1 TGMRPAEAGRASGAS
16 GTGTPAP
23 NTYREANYHDLVD
36 MPFFIGRLDVDS
48 VMIEGKPYRVAS
60 WPSGVFRGAARQLFL
75 AQLRT
80 TVPAM
85 ARVYGETPWDA
96 YTTLL
101 IFDQSYGGGS
111 ALEHQNSHVGIY
123 NPGFIGTPILASITA
138 HEIYHGWNV
147 KRLRP
152 ADLVPYRYDAPQ
164 PTVWLW
170 VSEGITDYY
179 ADLALVRGGVVD
191 SAGFL
196 GLLTDKLNETEAS
209 PPVALEDASL
219 STWVQPTDGS
229 AYVYYPKGGLAG
241 FLLDVLIRD
250 ASDNRSSL
258 DHVMRTLYERT
269 WKAGRGFT
277 GEDFWNTVREAAGG
291 KDFADFHR
299 RYIDGREP
307 FPWAEAL
314 PLAGLRIAA
323 DTVREPRI
331 GVSTATDST
340 GTLVLEVVPGSAAAE
355 AGVQMGD
362 VLVRVGEI
370 PVTDDDFG
378 LRFRARYAR
387 AAEGSPLEIVV
398 RREGRETR
406 LAGRL
411 RFGQQVVRRFEA
423 DPRATLKATRIR
435 TGLFTGR

>member
-1 TGMRPAEAGRASGAS
+1 
-16 GTGTPAP
+16 
-23 NTYREANYHDLVD
+23 
-36 MPFFIGRLDVDS
+36 
-48 VMIEGKPYRVAS
+48 
-60 WPSGVFRGAARQLFL
+60 
-75 AQLRT
+75 
-80 TVPAM
+80 
-85 ARVYGETPWDA
+85 
-96 YTTLL
+96 
-101 IFDQSYGGGS
+101 
-111 ALEHQNSHVGIY
+111 
-123 NPGFIGTPILASITA
+123 
-138 HEIYHGWNV
+138 
-147 KRLRP
+147 
-152 ADLVPYRYDAPQ
+152 
-164 PTVWLW
+164 
-170 VSEGITDYY
+170 
-179 ADLALVRGGVVD
+179 
-191 SAGFL
+191 
-196 GLLTDKLNETEAS
+196 
-209 PPVALEDASL
+209 
-219 STWVQPTDGS
+219 
-229 AYVYYPKGGLAG
+229 VYYPKGGLAG

-258 DHVMRTLYERT
+258 DQVMRTLYERT
-269 WKAGRGFT
+269 WKAGGGRGFT

-423 DPRATLKATRIR
+423 DPRAGLKAARIR
-435 TGLFTGR
+435 NGLFTGR